1 MLELGN
7 ASDDGSDFRFTIDV
21 LFIIKRPFLPFF
33 LFDIR
38 IHLIKTMRVID
49 APLKLVCV
57 ISLRA
62 DSHGKGRKVDSDE
75 FATRRV
81 I

>member
-1 MLELGN
+1 
-7 ASDDGSDFRFTIDV
+7 
-21 LFIIKRPFLPFF
+21 
-33 LFDIR
+33 
-38 IHLIKTMRVID
+38 MRVID